1 MLYAHKIL
9 AGRAEPRLTGIG
21 GISSLKASSGVEEG
35 LEGFLAG
42 GDGHRR
48 HISKLVGETKG
59 GADELHELHHG
70 LVRHWFERRRSD

>member
-35 LEGFLAG
+35 LEGFLG
-42 GDGHRR
+42 VEPVG
-48 HISKLVGETKG
+48 KLATNWGTIK
-59 GADELHELHHG
+59 DE
-70 LVRHWFERRRSD
+70 